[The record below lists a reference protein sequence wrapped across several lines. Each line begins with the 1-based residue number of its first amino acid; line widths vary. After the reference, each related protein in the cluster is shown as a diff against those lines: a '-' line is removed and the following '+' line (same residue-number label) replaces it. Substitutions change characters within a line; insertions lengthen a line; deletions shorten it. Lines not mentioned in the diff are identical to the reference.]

1 MPYINVKLIE
11 GVFTQEQK
19 REIASR
25 LTETMIEI
33 EGENMREVTTVV
45 IDETKSGDWSIGGRP
60 LSTEDVRAL
69 AAGNGSAR

>member
-60 LSTEDVRAL
+60 LSTQDVRAL